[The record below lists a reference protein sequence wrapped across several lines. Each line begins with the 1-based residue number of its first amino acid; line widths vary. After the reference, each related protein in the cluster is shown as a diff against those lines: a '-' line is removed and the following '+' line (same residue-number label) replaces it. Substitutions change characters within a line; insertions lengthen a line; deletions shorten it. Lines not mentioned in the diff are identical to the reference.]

1 MRLLAGLVA
10 TALLL
15 HEEQIPDTEAE
26 AATNAIVEN
35 AGLAPGSSHC
45 TCDCCTPAVSARGEA
60 CIAKMTEPCLEL
72 KYCVPV
78 KPKVLA
84 VDPGTSVE
92 LLRFCA
98 SECDVQLTGG
108 CSEPDTLAGLTYNTL
123 EPTIAPDVGL
133 LWGLAPKVVYLPS
146 LPPAEAELKAIASAE
161 AAASSLQGEIDEL
174 AKRAGK
180 AADLAEER
188 ADNTFDA
195 TKQITTPPPR

>member
-45 TCDCCTPAVSARGEA
+45 TCDCCTPAVSASGEA
-60 CIAKMTEPCLEL
+60 CIAKMTGPCAEL
-72 KYCVPV
+72 RYCVPV

-133 LWGLAPKVVYLPS
+133 LWGLKPKVEILPS
-146 LPPAEAELKAIASAE
+146 LPPAEAEVKAIASAE

-180 AADLAEER
+180 AADLAEKR
-188 ADNTFDA
+188 PDQTYDA
-195 TKQITTPPPR
+195 MKE